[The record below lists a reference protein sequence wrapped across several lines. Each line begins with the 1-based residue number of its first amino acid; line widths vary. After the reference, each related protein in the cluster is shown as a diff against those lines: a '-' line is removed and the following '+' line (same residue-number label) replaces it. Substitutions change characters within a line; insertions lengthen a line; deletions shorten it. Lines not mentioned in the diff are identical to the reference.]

1 MTRQPLLHHLFA
13 LHAER
18 SPDAVAVMDGATAT
32 TAAELRARAAQLA
45 RLMRRHGTGPGS
57 RVGLQLGAG
66 ADLAAALLAVWRTG
80 AAITPLGEPGYGH
93 AAACDLI
100 LSDSEDTE
108 DAAALADRVPVIA
121 PSAAEE
127 DAARADTEAEGG
139 PGGAD
144 TARLFVADA
153 VEHTVTHATAARQVG
168 WLLDEG
174 VVRPGDRLA
183 LPPADELDGRLWAVA
198 AALVCG
204 APLVVLPARAW
215 ADEAALVEAVHGLG
229 ITMHALDANAA
240 HTPSWA
246 DAPALRAVLVDAAPA
261 AAGQVAGPLPFA
273 EGTAVWRTYGAAL
286 LGAAVTACR
295 VDPAAESAAESA
307 AEGVP
312 GIGTPLVPDDVV
324 VLDEFGEPVPPG
336 IPGELA
342 VRTAGAVGAARLL
355 PDLYGPEGGL
365 LYPTGLLVRQRG
377 DDSLDLLGPVTA
389 EGPDGLP
396 GGLLMADSDR
406 PAYVAPRSSAEQ
418 LVAEVWAELLETDG
432 IGVHDDFFQLGGYSL
447 QLVAL
452 ADRLGRAGGR
462 SLELSD
468 LYGAVTVEAQAA
480 LLTAPADDTPPVT
493 AVDRGEP
500 LPLSFGQRRL
510 WFLDRMR
517 PNSPEWVVPL
527 ILRIPATLAENT
539 VRSALDLLAVRH
551 EPLRSRYVS
560 RGSEPAQIVEA
571 PAPVDLRIV
580 VCPPGDVHKEIAHQF
595 DTGFDLASGKL
606 WRALLV
612 RDRGAT
618 GGDNDAIL
626 MVTVHHIACDGWSAT
641 LLERELRTVLAE
653 LASGAT
659 PQGVSPSPQYADYA
673 VWQRKWRDKERL
685 APQLDYWQCQLDGVG
700 ALELPTDRPRPAERD
715 PRGSLVPVRVPARVA
730 KELTELGRARQATP
744 FMTLLTAYATLLARH
759 SGQWDVAVGVP
770 VAGRTRPETDR
781 MIGFFLNSLVLRCGL
796 GAEVPFTE
804 SLDRVRRTTLDG
816 FAHQDVSFEHL
827 VEQLRPE
834 RDLSRTPLYQVAF
847 NFTDDEVGGGMP
859 GEDDSDLLLRHRRV
873 AKTDLTLYLRR
884 EADGAW
890 TGVLEYAAQLFEHET
905 VERLGHHFVRL
916 LESIA
921 ERPDAPLGE
930 LDVWSDDER
939 AELDAHRTGPARDW
953 EDASLLDLFEAR
965 AARTPDAVAVV
976 AGSTSLSYRQLDERA
991 NRIGHHLA
999 AVGADADTVVGVC
1012 LERGPDLVPALLGV
1026 WKAGAAYLPLD
1037 PANPADRLAHALR
1050 DSGARILL
1058 TDTAGSAAA
1067 GDFAGERVL
1076 LDSDADAVT
1085 ARPATRPARAADP
1098 DLLAYVIYTSGST
1111 GTPKG
1116 VMVTRRGLA
1125 NHLRWAEEEL
1135 TAGEGG
1141 APLFSS
1147 VAFDLPATNVF
1158 GPLIAGRPVHVLP
1171 ADDLTGLGAALVDG
1185 GPYAFVKLTPGHLE
1199 ILGDQLTDAQA
1210 AALAGTVV
1218 VAGEELPGRLADRWL
1233 ALLGPGRLL
1242 NEYGPTET
1250 SIGTLVHPVC
1260 ERHTG
1265 TVPLGLP
1272 LPRTTAVVLDEAG
1285 RPLPVGVTGELYIG
1299 GAGVA
1304 RGYLGRPAL
1313 TAERFVPDPY
1323 GVPGT
1328 RLYRTGD
1335 LARRRSDGAIEF
1347 LGRVDRQVKVRGY
1360 RVELGEIEARL
1371 SELPGVRDAVVIMSP
1386 TSQGEQA
1393 LAAYVVPGDPDAAGR
1408 PTDLDPEALRRQL
1421 TAVLPEYMV
1430 PSSFTVIDAMPLTA
1444 NGKLDRDALPEAGA
1458 FGDHAYTA
1466 PSGVAEERIAALFG
1480 EILDLERI
1488 GADAH
1493 FFHLGGHSILAI
1505 RLTACLQEEFD
1516 LDLSVRTVFE
1526 APTVR
1531 ELAQAV
1537 EDAVRAEVERMSDAE
1552 LLAVP
1557 DLAGDLD
1564 A

>member
-18 SPDAVAVMDGATAT
+18 FPDAVAVKDGATVT
-32 TAAELRARAAQLA
+32 TAAELLARADRLA
-45 RLMRRHGTGPGS
+45 RLLRCHGTGPGS
-57 RVGLQLGAG
+57 RVGLRLGAG

-80 AAITPLGEPGYGH
+80 AAIIPLGEPGSGR
-93 AAACDLI
+93 AVACDLI
-100 LSDSEDTE
+100 LSDTE
-108 DAAALADRVPVIA
+108 DADGAADTVDAAAPADRVPVIA
-121 PSAAEE
+121 PSAAGE
-127 DAARADTEAEGG
+127 DAAQADTEAEGG
-139 PGGAD
+139 PDAAD

-153 VEHTVTHATAARQVG
+153 VEHAVTHAMAARQVG

-183 LPPADELDGRLWAVA
+183 LPPVGELDGRLWAVA

-215 ADEAALVEAVHGLG
+215 ADEAALAEAVHGLG
-229 ITMHALDANAA
+229 ITVHALDANAA
-240 HTPSWA
+240 HTLSWA
-246 DAPALRAVLVDAAPA
+246 DATALRAVLVDGAPA
-261 AAGQVAGPLPFA
+261 DAGQVAGPLPFA
-273 EGTAVWRTYGAAL
+273 VGTPVWRTYGAAV
-286 LGAAVTACR
+286 LGAVVTARR
-295 VDPAAESAAESA
+295 VDPAAESAAASA
-307 AEGVP
+307 RGL
-312 GIGTPLVPDDVV
+312 GTPLVPDDVV

-342 VRTAGAVGAARLL
+342 VRTAGAAGAARLL

-365 LYPTGLLVRQRG
+365 LYPTGLLVRQFG
-377 DDSLDLLGPVTA
+377 DDSLTLIGPVTA
-389 EGPDGLP
+389 EGLD
-396 GGLLMADSDR
+396 GLLMTDSDR
-406 PAYVAPRSSAEQ
+406 PAYVAPRSSAER

-480 LLTAPADDTPPVT
+480 LLTPPAEDIPPVT

-510 WFLDRMR
+510 WFLDRMH

-527 ILRIPATLAENT
+527 ILRIPAALAEST

-551 EPLRSRYVS
+551 EPLRTRYVS
-560 RGSEPAQIVEA
+560 RGNEPAQIIEA
-571 PAPVDLRIV
+571 PEPVDLRIV
-580 VCPPGDVHKEIAHQF
+580 NFPPGDVHEEIARQF

-618 GGDNDAIL
+618 GGHNDAIL
-626 MVTVHHIACDGWSAT
+626 VVTVHHIACDGWSAT
-641 LLERELRTVLAE
+641 LLERELRASLIE
-653 LASGAT
+653 FASGAT
-659 PQGVSPSPQYADYA
+659 PKEVSPSPQYADYA
-673 VWQRKWRDKERL
+673 VWQRRWRDKDHL
-685 APQLDYWQCQLDGVG
+685 APQLDYWQRQLDGVG

-715 PRGSLVPVRVPARVA
+715 PRGGLVPVRVPARVA
-730 KELTELGRARQATP
+730 KVLTELGRARQATP

-770 VAGRTRPETDR
+770 VAGRTRPETGR
-781 MIGFFLNSLVLRCGL
+781 MIGFFLNTLVLRCGL
-796 GAEVPFTE
+796 GAEVSFAE

-834 RDLSRTPLYQVAF
+834 RDLARTPLYQVAF

-890 TGVLEYAAQLFEHET
+890 TGVLEYAAQLFERET

-921 ERPDAPLGE
+921 ERPDAPLSE
-930 LDVWSDDER
+930 LDLWSDDER
-939 AELDAHRTGPARDW
+939 AELDAHRTGAARDW
-953 EDASLLDLFEAR
+953 DDASLLDLFEVR
-965 AARTPDAVAVV
+965 AERTPDAVAVI
-976 AGSTSLSYRQLDERA
+976 AGPTRLSYRQLDESA

-999 AVGADADTVVGVC
+999 AAGAGADTVVGVC

-1037 PANPADRLAHALR
+1037 PVNPADRLAHALR

-1067 GDFAGERVL
+1067 GDFAGGRVL
-1076 LDSDADAVT
+1076 LDSDADAV
-1085 ARPATRPARAADP
+1085 AGRPATRPARAADP

-1171 ADDLTGLGAALVDG
+1171 AGDLTGLGAALVDG

-1250 SIGTLVHPVC
+1250 SIGTLVHPVR
-1260 ERHTG
+1260 ERHVG
-1265 TVPLGLP
+1265 TIPLGLP

-1285 RPLPVGVTGELYIG
+1285 RPLPVGVTGELCIG
-1299 GAGVA
+1299 GTGVA

-1323 GVPGT
+1323 GVPGA
-1328 RLYRTGD
+1328 RMYRTGD

-1347 LGRVDRQVKVRGY
+1347 RGRVDRQVKVRGY
-1360 RVELGEIEARL
+1360 RVELGEIEVRL
-1371 SELPGVRDAVVIMSP
+1371 SELPGVRDAVVVMSP

-1408 PTDLDPEALRRQL
+1408 PTDLGPEALRRQL

-1458 FGDHAYTA
+1458 HGDRAYTA
-1466 PSGVAEERIAALFG
+1466 PSGVAEERIAALFD
-1480 EILDLERI
+1480 EILRLERI

-1505 RLTACLQEEFD
+1505 RLTARLQEEFD
-1516 LDLSVRTVFE
+1516 IDLSVRAVFE